1 MNIVTA
7 ILSYHHVPSGKKEDL
22 VAAIKPKVI
31 ICLGKI
37 TFEMVS
43 HKVTKAFL
51 EKLKKGEPW
60 VEKYPSDSDIYI
72 YGILLSCLKYTISP
86 CRKSDLELKKPDP
99 LFPIIDSLICLIS
112 APGFYYIASTIS
124 CLSFSPY
131 YGFLQCFHIFGFD
144 FYRLSFP

>member
-72 YGILLSCLKYTISP
+72 YGVAHCGSRGIANLGS
-86 CRKSDLELKKPDP
+86 LEIMKKTWKG
-99 LFPIIDSLICLIS
+99 IKV
-112 APGFYYIASTIS
+112 
-124 CLSFSPY
+124 
-131 YGFLQCFHIFGFD
+131 
-144 FYRLSFP
+144 